1 MSRLAAPVTVLDEQR
16 VAITRQ
22 LRQRTLPMGLALRLR
37 AVLLAADGM
46 GPSAIAARLETSRL
60 SVMRWLARFRAGGL
74 PALDDRPK
82 SGRPRRHGATQ
93 RAKIAATA
101 CRPPQG
107 QNRWTVRALA
117 EHLQVPK
124 SVVHAVLQREQ
135 IQPHRVRYYMH
146 SSDPRFEE
154 RLEDIAGLYLHS
166 PEHAVVL
173 CVDEKTGIQ
182 APDRTQPLLPLPP
195 GHVKRLS
202 VEYKRNGVVNLFA
215 ALQVHKG
222 TVHGMV
228 TTRHTHAEFLDFL
241 KQLNR
246 AYQGRELHLVVDNL
260 STHTHARVVA
270 WLDKHK
276 NVRLHFTPTHASWL
290 NQIELWL
297 SLLTRRYLRHGVFP
311 SRQDLIKTIMRA
323 ITEYHADAKPFAWT
337 YTGDHVPPPGA
348 RGISTI

>member
-1 MSRLAAPVTVLDEQR
+1 MYPQGMSRPAAPVTILDDQR
-16 VAITRQ
+16 AAITHT
-22 LRQRTLPMGLALRLR
+22 LRQRTLPMGHALRLR

-46 GPSAIAARLETSRL
+46 GPTDIAARLETSRL
-60 SVMRWLARFRAGGL
+60 SVMRWLARFRDGGL
-74 PALDDRPK
+74 PALADRPK
-82 SGRPRRHGATQ
+82 SGRPRRYGATQ
-93 RAKIAATA
+93 RAKIAAAA
-101 CRPPQG
+101 CRPPKG

-117 EHLQVPK
+117 EQLDVPK
-124 SVVHAVLQREQ
+124 SVVHEVLQRER

-146 SSDPRFEE
+146 SADPRFEE
-154 RLEDIAGLYLHS
+154 RLEEIVGLYLHP

-182 APDRTQPLLPLPP
+182 ALDRTQPLLPLRP
-195 GHVKRLS
+195 GRVKRLS
-202 VEYKRNGVVNLFA
+202 VEYKRNGVVSLFA

-228 TTRHTHAEFLDFL
+228 TKRHTHVEFLTFL

-297 SLLTRRYLRHGVFP
+297 SILTRRYLRHGVFP
-311 SRQDLIKTIMRA
+311 SRRDLIKTIMRA
-323 ITEYHADAKPFAWT
+323 IAEYNVDAKPFAWT
-337 YTGDHVPPPGA
+337 YTGDPLRVM
-348 RGISTI
+348 

>member
-1 MSRLAAPVTVLDEQR
+1 MSRPPAPLTILDEQHTE
-16 VAITRQ
+16 IQRQ
-22 LRQRTLPMGLALRLR
+22 LRQRTLPVGQAQRLR
-37 AVLLAADGM
+37 AVLLAAEGR
-46 GPSAIAARLETSRL
+46 GPSTIAERLDASRI
-60 SVMRWLARFRAGGL
+60 SVMRWLARFREGGL
-74 PALDDRPK
+74 SALEDRPK
-82 SGRPRRHGATQ
+82 SGRPRRYGASQ
-93 RAKIAATA
+93 RAKIAAAA

-117 EHLQVPK
+117 ERLDVPK
-124 SVVHAVLQREQ
+124 SVVHEVLQRER

-154 RLEDIAGLYLHS
+154 RLEDIVGLYLHP

-182 APDRTQPLLPLPP
+182 ALDRTQPQLPLRP

-202 VEYKRNGVVNLFA
+202 VEYKRNGVVSLFA

-228 TTRHTHAEFLDFL
+228 TKRHTHVEFLGFL

-290 NQIELWL
+290 NQVELWL
-297 SLLTRRYLRHGVFP
+297 SILTRRYLRHGIFP

-323 ITEYHADAKPFAWT
+323 IAEYNVDAKPFAWT
-337 YTGDHVPPPGA
+337 YTGDPLRVM
-348 RGISTI
+348 

>member
-1 MSRLAAPVTVLDEQR
+1 MSRPVAPLIVLETQH
-16 VAITRQ
+16 AEIQRQ
-22 LRQRTLPMGLALRLR
+22 LRQRTLRAGRAQRLR
-37 AVLLAADGM
+37 AVLMAAAGL
-46 GPSAIAARLETSRL
+46 GPTTIGERLGTSRI
-60 SVMRWLARFRAGGL
+60 SVMRWLARFREGGL
-74 PALDDRPK
+74 AALDDRPK
-82 SGRPRRHGATQ
+82 SGRPRQYNATR
-93 RAKIAATA
+93 RAKMAAAA
-101 CRPPQG
+101 CRPPRD

-117 EHLQVPK
+117 AHLRVPK
-124 SVVHAVLQREQ
+124 SIVQEVLQREQ

-154 RLEDIAGLYLHS
+154 RLEDIVGLYLHP

-182 APDRTQPLLPLPP
+182 ALDRTQPQLPLGP
-195 GHVKRLS
+195 GRVKRLS
-202 VEYKRNGVVNLFA
+202 VEYKRNGVVSLFA

-222 TVHGMV
+222 TVHGKV
-228 TTRHTHAEFLDFL
+228 TARHTHAEFLDFL

-270 WLDKHK
+270 WLDKHP

-297 SLLTRRYLRHGVFP
+297 SILTRRHLRHGVFP
-311 SRQDLIKTIMRA
+311 SKQHLANTIMQA
-323 ITEYHADAKPFAWT
+323 IATYNVDAKPFAWT
-337 YTGDHVPPPGA
+337 YTGDPLRVM
-348 RGISTI
+348 

>member
-1 MSRLAAPVTVLDEQR
+1 MVYPQCMSRLTAPVTVLDEQR
-16 VAITRQ
+16 VEITQR
-22 LRQRTLPMGLALRLR
+22 LRQRTLPIGQALRLR
-37 AVLLAADGM
+37 AVLLAAGGM
-46 GPSAIAARLETSRL
+46 GPTDIAERLDTSRL

-82 SGRPRRHGATQ
+82 SGRPRRYDATQ
-93 RAKIAATA
+93 RAKIAAAA
-101 CRPPQG
+101 CRPPKG

-117 EHLQVPK
+117 EHLDVPK
-124 SVVHAVLQREQ
+124 SVVHGVLQRER

-146 SSDPRFEE
+146 STDPRFEE
-154 RLEDIAGLYLHS
+154 RLEDIVGLYLRP

-182 APDRTQPLLPLPP
+182 ALDRTQPLLPLRP

-202 VEYKRNGVVNLFA
+202 IEYKRNGVVSLFA

-228 TTRHTHAEFLDFL
+228 TKRHTHAEFLDFL

-290 NQIELWL
+290 NQVELWL
-297 SLLTRRYLRHGVFP
+297 SILTRRYLRHGVFP
-311 SRQDLIKTIMRA
+311 SRQDLVKTIMRA
-323 ITEYHADAKPFAWT
+323 IAEYNVDAKPFAWT
-337 YTGDHVPPPGA
+337 YTGDPLRVM
-348 RGISTI
+348 